1 MTTPVV
7 TLRQDDHVRRAA
19 QVLLEHLIA
28 SAPVIDEHES
38 LVGIVSEA
46 DLLRGRTEADPR
58 AHLRPVGDEAVA
70 PPTTVA
76 AVMASLVV
84 TVRADEDV
92 AEASRLLLGEGVKA
106 LPVVDGRQV
115 VGVVARRD
123 LLRCFARE
131 DDDVRADVLRL
142 LTDLGMGDEWQV
154 EVRDGVVDLATPDR
168 PDRQRAAAV
177 LARTVPGVV
186 RVQRADGST

>member
-1 MTTPVV
+1 M
-7 TLRQDDHVRRAA
+7 LRQDDHVRRAA
-19 QVLLEHLIA
+19 QVLLEHQIA
-28 SAPVIDEHES
+28 SAPVIDEHGS

-58 AHLRPVGDEAVA
+58 AHLRPVGGEAVA

-76 AVMASLVV
+76 AVMASLVF
-84 TVRADEDV
+84 TVRAGEDV
-92 AEASRLLLGEGVKA
+92 AEASRLLVDEGIKA

-131 DDDVRADVLRL
+131 DDDVRGDVLRL
-142 LTDLGMGDEWQV
+142 LTDLGLGDEWQV
-154 EVRDGVVDLATPDR
+154 EVRDGVVDLAGPDH
-168 PDRQRAAAV
+168 PGRQRAAAV

-186 RVQRADGST
+186 RVQRADGSST